1 MTPEQREEFIQGI
14 ADNFNDWVI
23 DFMSF
28 GDFMLCFTQCIMGGY
43 DQYNR
48 FLYNIE
54 GFSPVWFNIFVMML
68 FSVITLTVVRQLV
81 RPH

>member
-14 ADNFNDWVI
+14 ADNFNDWLI
-23 DFMSF
+23 DFMLF
-28 GDFMLCFTQCIMGGY
+28 GDFMLCFTQCLMGSY

-48 FLYNIE
+48 
-54 GFSPVWFNIFVMML
+54 FSPVWFNIFVMML
-68 FSVITLTVVRQLV
+68 FSVITVTVVHQLV